1 MIVFNTIRWKNF
13 LATGNHFTEIPLNT
27 HPDTLIIGEN
37 GAGKSTVLDALT
49 FALFN
54 KPYRNI
60 NKPQIVNSINS
71 KNCLVEL
78 EFAIGSKQYMVRRGI
93 KPNVFEIHMNGN
105 LVNQDSKARDYQ
117 DMLERQIL
125 KMNYKSFTQIVILG
139 SSSFTP
145 FMQLPAGD
153 RRAVIEDLL
162 DIQIFSS
169 MNGIV
174 KERLGSIKTQL
185 NEIKI
190 RVEATKEKITLHKK
204 HIEELNRNTKELI
217 EGKEEQIE
225 NARHEIVEL
234 QQELNKHNAA
244 IDALTDQIGDHQKM
258 LDKQRK
264 LLQYETRIKSNKK
277 KVQKE
282 IDFYEDHDSCPTC
295 EQDIPETHK
304 QNRLESCHG
313 EVQQFDD
320 GLKKLST
327 EQSAVVNRLATIT
340 GILTQVQEL
349 NKEVANTNTSIAH
362 SRKYIATLEGEV
374 KKLKD
379 TKTASGDTAKQS
391 QELLDEL
398 TGYIEQRKSITDD
411 RQYLDMASQLL
422 KDGGIK
428 TRIIR
433 QYLPIINKLVNKYLA
448 AMDFFVNF
456 HMDEEFK
463 EVIKSRHRDDFS
475 YANFSEGEKQKIDLA
490 LMLTW
495 RAVARLKNS
504 VNTNLL
510 ILDETFD
517 SSLDA
522 KGTDALLEILHQL
535 PENTNIFVISHK
547 DQLHDKFNQSIK
559 FEKKQNFSRIAAA

>member
-1 MIVFNTIRWKNF
+1 MIKFHTIRFKNF
-13 LATGNHFTEIPLNT
+13 LAVGNHFTEIPLDQF
-27 HPDTLIIGEN
+27 PDTLIIGEN

-60 NKPQIVNSINS
+60 NKPQIVNSING

-78 EFAIGSKQYMVRRGI
+78 EFTIGSKQYMVRRGI

-117 DMLERQIL
+117 DLLERQIL

-145 FMQLPAGD
+145 FMQLPAAD

-162 DIQIFSS
+162 DIQIFSA

-174 KERLGSIKTQL
+174 KERLGSIKTKL
-185 NEIKI
+185 NELKI

-204 HIEELNRNTKELI
+204 HIEELNRNTEELI
-217 EGKEEQIE
+217 KGKEEQIE
-225 NARHEIVEL
+225 DAKVEIVECEAAL
-234 QQELNKHNAA
+234 RKHNAA
-244 IDALTDQIGDHQKM
+244 IDALTDQVGDHQKM
-258 LDKQRK
+258 LEKQRK

-277 KVQKE
+277 KVEKE
-282 IDFYEDHDSCPTC
+282 IDFYKDHDECPTC
-295 EQDIPETHK
+295 EQDIPEDHK

-313 EVQQFDD
+313 EVQQFED
-320 GLKKLST
+320 GLKKLQA
-327 EQSAVVNRLATIT
+327 EQDAVVTRLNQIT
-340 GILTQVQEL
+340 KIMTQVQDL

-362 SRKYIATLEGEV
+362 SRKYIGTLEKEID
-374 KKLKD
+374 KLKES
-379 TKTASGDTAKQS
+379 KTISGDTAEQS
-391 QELLDEL
+391 QQLLDEL
-398 TGYIEQRKSITDD
+398 TGYIEDRKKITED
-411 RQYLDMASQLL
+411 RSYLDVAANLL

-428 TRIIR
+428 TRIIK

-559 FEKKQNFSRIAAA
+559 FEKKQNFSRIATS

>member
-1 MIVFNTIRWKNF
+1 MIVFHTIRWKNF
-13 LATGNHFTEIPLNT
+13 LATGNHFTEIKLDQS
-27 HPDTLIIGEN
+27 PDTLIIGEN

-78 EFAIGSKQYMVRRGI
+78 EFTIGSKNYMVRRGI
-93 KPNVFEIHMNGN
+93 KPNVFEIYMNGS

-145 FMQLPAGD
+145 FMQLPAAD

-174 KERLGSIKTQL
+174 KERLNTIKTQL
-185 NEIKI
+185 SELKI
-190 RVEATKEKITLHKK
+190 RVEATKEKIVLHKK

-217 EGKEEQIE
+217 KGKEEQIE
-225 NARHEIVEL
+225 DAKVEIIECEAAL
-234 QQELNKHNAA
+234 RKHNAA

-258 LDKQRK
+258 LEKQRK

-282 IDFYEDHDSCPTC
+282 IDFYGDHDSCPTC
-295 EQDIPETHK
+295 EQDIPEDHK

-313 EVQQFDD
+313 EVQQFED
-320 GLKKLST
+320 GLKKLQE
-327 EQSAVVNRLATIT
+327 EQTAVMNRLTVIT
-340 GILTQVQEL
+340 GIMTQIQDL

-362 SRKYIATLEGEV
+362 SRRYIGTLEKEIE
-374 KKLKD
+374 KLKES
-379 TKTASGDTAKQS
+379 KTVSGDTAEQS
-391 QELLDEL
+391 QQLLDEL
-398 TGYIEQRKSITDD
+398 TGYIEDRKNISENKS
-411 RQYLDMASQLL
+411 YLDVAANLL

-428 TRIIR
+428 TRIIK

-559 FEKKQNFSRIAAA
+559 FEKKQNFSRIATS